1 LFYLVNSKPF
11 AWLNIRSFNC
21 FRLIKTRQLTY
32 FQAVIRRLLVL
43 INCPSTK
50 NPIISNWPSILMIL
64 LMVFWFIWFTLNYYP
79 NPVWLAYTC
88 PLHAITTT
96 NINAATNKLMKA
108 TSINLS
114 TVLMVF
120 VFIWLVVQCVSLTLI
135 SHSNCTVCA
144 CRVQCTAC
152 RLLFQHS
159 QHPDEMLCPLP
170 PTFGYVFW

>member
-1 LFYLVNSKPF
+1 
-11 AWLNIRSFNC
+11 
-21 FRLIKTRQLTY
+21 
-32 FQAVIRRLLVL
+32 
-43 INCPSTK
+43 
-50 NPIISNWPSILMIL
+50 
-64 LMVFWFIWFTLNYYP
+64 
-79 NPVWLAYTC
+79 
-88 PLHAITTT
+88 
-96 NINAATNKLMKA
+96 MKA

-159 QHPDEMLCPLP
+159 QHPDEMLCPLCKVHNVRTACHYLITYFKELLLLLALFSGWLCHP
-170 PTFGYVFW
+170 LLITLKLYLRSFPHLVETNLRQLIGLCKLSHNFFSFYSLFILILNKNTCYTLLLYRSIY